1 MTFAPDVFVVHHDP
15 GVRSSL
21 ELLVGT
27 VGLRAEIF
35 DSAETFL
42 HREPPRAASC
52 LVLGVRM
59 RGMSGL
65 DCQRELAARNIRIPV
80 IFVSSYDDV
89 RTCVRAMKAGAVEFF
104 TRPFNDQD
112 LLDAIRVALEQD
124 RARRQQEEEIAELQ
138 KRFGSLS
145 PRERQVVCLVVSGM
159 LNKQIAGQLGNAE
172 NTIKV
177 HRARAIEKMQAQ
189 SLADLVKMIEKI
201 KLHWH
206 DAA

>member
-1 MTFAPDVFVVHHDP
+1 MILAPDVFVVHHDS

-42 HREPPRAASC
+42 HREPPRVASC

-145 PRERQVVCLVVSGM
+145 PRERQVVCFVVSGM
-159 LNKQIAGQLGNAE
+159 LNKQIAGQLGTAE

-206 DAA
+206 NAA